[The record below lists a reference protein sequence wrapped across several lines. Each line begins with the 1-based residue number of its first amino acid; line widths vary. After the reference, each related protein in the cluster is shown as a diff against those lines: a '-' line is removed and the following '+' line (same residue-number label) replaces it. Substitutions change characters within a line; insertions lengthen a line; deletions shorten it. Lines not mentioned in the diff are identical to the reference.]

1 MGLDDFMTVENAQLC
16 VKVFS
21 RYMMEKFAFEVADA
35 DIDVRR
41 LVFKVM
47 TQVHRHTAD
56 EVGPDGPVDLKRMNN
71 LTLNAARD
79 FYVQEYKLD
88 SASVESVSLHRDR
101 TTAGLQGRP
110 LAAAPPAPI
119 EPTPQDRHQAVLDYE
134 AVLQE
139 RDAAAAATAATP
151 SLPSALAAQRTKD
164 AECEAPEVM
173 MARVSSA
180 ERARRAEDESLLLTA
195 ARPPVVDASGDTLIA
210 HVGERKA
217 FPRYLSVNGFDRDW
231 TKHRER
237 FRFTLDL
244 NSTLHRQI
252 HSIGVTRLVVPMEIS
267 DERGIGNVPKQY
279 YTHMFSFAFPYVVLN
294 IEEFAD
300 VYEGSGDVSR
310 RAFCQMVFE
319 SSYKAPS
326 GRGYVVLKPMQDEQ
340 KFFYPTPLAS
350 LSRLTLALLRPNGAL
365 FNRSTD
371 RVHVMSLEW
380 EPINPTLLKVITTTY
395 FDKNEIF
402 KGDTLRFQGVTFLY
416 DMVGLANTVNDV
428 GGAVVGPIVK
438 PYFYDQLAAFMNDP
452 EGHEVIMIG
461 QPNDSG
467 FFRTFYIQAPGAFDE
482 ATGTYAVPNPFLG
495 PTDPTYDVTTHTQY
509 NQYSQSMM
517 GAVAEWNDNRW
528 THVIATDAPVEWRTS
543 IGAGSLIN
551 MSLQMAFT
559 LKMMTTV
566 DDAGILMSAPVM
578 QD

>member
-47 TQVHRHTAD
+47 TQVHSHTTRTL
-56 EVGPDGPVDLKRMNN
+56 GPDDPVDLKRMNN

-88 SASVESVSLHRDR
+88 SASIEGVSLHRDR

-110 LAAAPPAPI
+110 QGAAPPAPI
-119 EPTPQDRHQAVLDYE
+119 EPTPQDRHRAVLDYE

-139 RDAAAAATAATP
+139 RDAAATTVAP
-151 SLPSALAAQRTKD
+151 DLPSALAAQRTKD
-164 AECEAPEVM
+164 TECEAPEVM
-173 MARVSSA
+173 MARVSSV
-180 ERARRAEDESLLLTA
+180 ERTRRVEDETRLLSA
-195 ARPPVVDASGDTLIA
+195 PHPPVVDASGDTLIA
-210 HVGERKA
+210 RVCERKA

-231 TKHRER
+231 TKHKDR

-244 NSTLHRQI
+244 GATLHRQI

-267 DERGIGNVPKQY
+267 DERGMGNNPKPH

-294 IEEFAD
+294 IDEFAD

-340 KFFYPTPLAS
+340 KYFYPTPLAS
-350 LSRLTLALLRPNGAL
+350 LSRLTLSLLRPNGAL

-371 RVHVMSLEW
+371 RYRVLSLEW

-402 KGDTLRFQGVTFLY
+402 KGDTLRFQDVTFAY
-416 DMVGLANTVNDV
+416 DLVGLANTVADA
-428 GGAVVGPIVK
+428 GGAVVGPAVQ
-438 PYFYDQLAAFMNDP
+438 PYFYDQLAAWMNDP
-452 EGHEVIMIG
+452 EGHEVVMIG
-461 QPNDSG
+461 QPNDNG
-467 FFRTFYIQAPGAFDE
+467 FFRTFHIQAPGGFDE
-482 ATGTYAVPNPFLG
+482 ATGTYAVPNPFL
-495 PTDPTYDVTTHTQY
+495 TAADPAYNVATHTQY
-509 NQYSQSMM
+509 DQYSQSVM
-517 GAVAEWNDNRW
+517 GAVAEWNDYRW
-528 THVIATDAPVEWRTS
+528 THVIATDAPVEWRS
-543 IGAGSLIN
+543 SLGAGTLIN
-551 MSLQMAFT
+551 MSLQMALT
-559 LKMMTTV
+559 LRMMTTV